1 MKEIHYAQIVSTVR
15 NLCIQANTQLSPDLR
30 MSVQAFSQL
39 VCGYTDLASARFR
52 RDVEILTENPAPARA
67 FAKKPLYVGYY
78 Y

>member
-1 MKEIHYAQIVSTVR
+1 
-15 NLCIQANTQLSPDLR
+15 

-52 RDVEILTENPAPARA
+52 RDVEILTDNPAPARA
-67 FAKKPLYVGYY
+67 FTKKPLYVGYY